1 MARSV
6 TSIQTLNQNT
16 RRVTFEYTL
25 QSVDIN
31 IQTNQVT
38 LSALQLGVVG
48 DVQLHELVKSSESVS
63 ETRIFNSLFV
73 CNYMVIK
80 SFESRNRVDHEV
92 TIPWNVANRVGEE
105 SDVQDRRHAC
115 QTLQVL
121 PLLYVIIVK
130 VQKLEVLKASEC
142 RSWRQAGQL
151 VI

>member
-16 RRVTFEYTL
+16 RRVAFEYTL
-25 QSVDIN
+25 QSVHIN

-38 LSALQLGVVG
+38 LCTLQLGVVG

-80 SFESRNRVDHEV
+80 SFESWNRVDHEV
-92 TIPWNVANRVGEE
+92 TIPWNVTHRVGEE
-105 SDVQDRRHAC
+105 SDV
-115 QTLQVL
+115 
-121 PLLYVIIVK
+121 
-130 VQKLEVLKASEC
+130 
-142 RSWRQAGQL
+142 
-151 VI
+151 